1 MILLLK
7 NGRLECQSGTKH
19 LLDDRFY
26 FRCIVTRQGL
36 VKGWVTATTPRVF
49 LTGDVFI
56 NYNLL

>member
-7 NGRLECQSGTKH
+7 NARLECQSGTKH

-36 VKGWVTATTPRVF
+36 VKGWVTATTTRF
-49 LTGDVFI
+49 LTGDVLLI
-56 NYNLL
+56 NLL